1 MSSVILFRPTYDARS
16 RSTPAYPWALVY
28 LAATLV
34 ERGVDVMI
42 LDEAANPKACDNLEQ
57 LLDEKRPVAVGVTS
71 MTGEQ
76 IRHGL
81 AFSARVRKHSKAAI
95 VWGGVHP
102 SLLPEQTLRHR
113 YVDYVVVGEGEY
125 AFADL
130 VECVE
135 NKDDPSEIPGV
146 FSVLGAKILGERQE
160 LFVDLAGLPALPFQ
174 LLDPE
179 PYIQRRPDLDSERYF
194 EICTSRGCPHHC
206 GFCYIDNVHRGCWR
220 GMEADAAVDQVKSLV
235 SRFKLDC
242 VLFREDNFF
251 VQRKRVER
259 IAQRLIDEKVG
270 IRWAASCRVNYV
282 ANYTPEFLQLLKKS
296 GCVQLTFG
304 VESGSDRVLDFI
316 GKGISVE
323 QVLAAAAKLN
333 EAGIRGTYHFM
344 GGFPTEMM
352 GEFLDTCRLIDKLMA
367 IAPDI
372 VVREMSVFAPYP
384 GVALIPECM
393 RLGYT
398 EPANLEGWVEMDWAN
413 PRRPWLSEEQ
423 SRLISDA
430 QFIIARLGHRSGVI
444 RAWARSRWRKLLRSR
459 KGIRLA
465 ERPAIEFLKRNL
477 QP

>member
-16 RSTPAYPWALVY
+16 RSTPAYPWALMY

-34 ERGVDVMI
+34 ERGVGVTI

-57 LLDEKRPVAVGVTS
+57 LLEEKHPVAVGISS

-76 IRHGL
+76 IKHGL
-81 AFSARVRKHSKAAI
+81 AFAARVRKRSNAAI
-95 VWGGVHP
+95 VWGGVHA

-130 VECVE
+130 IECIE
-135 NKDDPSEIPGV
+135 GKDDPSEIPGV
-146 FSVLGAKILGERQE
+146 FSVLGANVHGERQE
-160 LFVDLAGLPALPFQ
+160 LFVDLAGLPELPFH
-174 LLDPE
+174 LLEPE
-179 PYIQRRPDLDSERYF
+179 PYIQRRPDLGAERYF

-220 GMEADAAVDQVKSLV
+220 GMEADVAFERIKSLV
-235 SRFKLDC
+235 SRFHLDC

-259 IAQRLIDEKVG
+259 IAQRLIEEEVG
-270 IRWAASCRVNYV
+270 IRWAASCRVNYA
-282 ANYTPEFLQLLKKS
+282 ANYAPEFLELLRKS

-316 GKGISVE
+316 GKGITVE
-323 QVLAAAAKLN
+323 QVLTAATKLKN
-333 EAGIRGTYHFM
+333 AGIRGTYHFM
-344 GGFPTEMM
+344 GGFPTEMT

-367 IAPDI
+367 ISPDI

-384 GVALIPECM
+384 GVKLIPECK
-393 RLGYT
+393 RLGYA
-398 EPANLEGWVEMDWAN
+398 EPENLEAWVGMDWTN
-413 PRRPWLSEEQ
+413 PRRPWLTEAQ

-430 QFIIARLGHRSGVI
+430 QFIIARLGHPNGVI
-444 RAWARSRWRKLLRSR
+444 RAWARSRWRKLLRST
-459 KGIRLA
+459 KGIHLA